1 MRVFTQAAF
10 RAAIIVTLVLVA
22 GMVGIFIHTMK
33 PVTDL
38 QSAGV
43 KANKL
48 VASVGGPSKICDEAN
63 KMFQRFNVTNVK
75 FFYYASELR
84 DYPSIAAL
92 GTPDRISIY
101 SGSPPYIAIRVG
113 THLDGFFIKI
123 IDTNGPGTYVK
134 SAGTLQLGDSCVY
147 VHR

>member
-1 MRVFTQAAF
+1 M
-10 RAAIIVTLVLVA
+10 VA
-22 GMVGIFIHTMK
+22 TVGIFTYTIR

-38 QSAGV
+38 PSAGV

-48 VASVGGPSKICDEAN
+48 IASVGGPAKICDEAN
-63 KMFQRFNVTNVK
+63 RMFRAFNVTNVK
-75 FFYYASELR
+75 FFYHTSELR

-92 GTPDRISIY
+92 GTPDRIIIY

-134 SAGTLQLGDSCVY
+134 SPNTLQLGDSCVY